1 MSAPFRLVFFPRPDR
16 FSRTCSLSSR
26 ALVSGTLYDVCLS
39 PQRQS
44 NISSSHVMFPLHC
57 SRGRSITTVPFLDL
71 AQRHVTKGLNHLTED
86 VFAKGEGSWV
96 TMHSGRKLLDF
107 TSGIGVTNL
116 GASGVLFSHHHATLT
131 CKNSGHC
138 HPKVSRAAADQCLNL
153 VHGQV
158 PPFLHTFSS
167 LLSER

>member
-1 MSAPFRLVFFPRPDR
+1 MSLGQKLL
-16 FSRTCSLSSR
+16 RTANLSSR
-26 ALVSGTLYDVCLS
+26 ALVPGTLYVVCLS

-44 NISSSHVMFPLHC
+44 KLVSRRVSPPC
-57 SRGRSITTVPFLDL
+57 SRGRSITTVPLLDL

-116 GASGVLFSHHHATLT
+116 GASGVLFSHRRAMLT

-158 PPFLHTFSS
+158 ALLPAHFLLAFF
-167 LLSER
+167 